1 MMVEN
6 IKDNFYR
13 TKNMVLEVF
22 TGKMVVN
29 MLEDGKMVNSMVK
42 DSTIWEMGIK
52 RLENGVKE
60 EE

>member
-1 MMVEN
+1 MVEN